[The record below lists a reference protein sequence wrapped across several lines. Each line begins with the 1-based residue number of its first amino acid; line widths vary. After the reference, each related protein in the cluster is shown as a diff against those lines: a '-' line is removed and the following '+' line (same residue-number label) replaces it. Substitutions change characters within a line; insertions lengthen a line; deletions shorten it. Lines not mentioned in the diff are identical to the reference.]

1 MMKRRRQISLSIILY
16 ILILAAALDFNLL
29 KLFDLRLFLLFVLG
43 TAVLTVPFYEK
54 GIERG
59 ELCYIFGRKAIE
71 AGLIQT
77 LLLLFVGLQNSE
89 GAKTLLSD
97 VAKSFRPLLYGFC
110 FQIIFSGKYEETA
123 AVQAQDMPKDAASQ
137 EELDLTAR
145 LRAFGLTKRELEI
158 AGLIAEGKSNGEIA
172 QALFISEA
180 TVKKHISNIFEKTG
194 VGRREELV
202 LMALDGKN
210 VKKG

>member
-1 MMKRRRQISLSIILY
+1 MKRKWQVSLSLILY

-29 KLFDLRLFLLFVLG
+29 KLFDIRLFLLFVLG

-54 GIERG
+54 GIDRR
-59 ELCYIFGRKAIE
+59 ELWYIFGRKAIE

-77 LLLLFVGLQNSE
+77 LLLMFVGLQNSAGSE
-89 GAKTLLSD
+89 TFWND
-97 VAKSFRPLLYGFC
+97 VAMSFRPLLYGFC
-110 FQIIFSGKYEETA
+110 LQIIFSEKHEETA
-123 AVQAQDMPKDAASQ
+123 AVREMAQED
-137 EELDLTAR
+137 LDLTKR
-145 LRAFGLTKRELEI
+145 FQEFGLTKRELEI

-194 VGRREELV
+194 AARREELV
-202 LMALDGKN
+202 RIALGGEKR
-210 VKKG
+210 